1 MTATLDERTQ
11 ATALPR
17 LFAPEICDAF
27 VRTLWKDLLA
37 GRATIQTHHQ
47 EGLRKNAIEIHGRNY
62 APLLALHWGL
72 TPTVVDLT
80 GRDLLPS
87 FVFFRIYFE
96 GDVLR
101 VHSDRPACEVSLSL
115 TLASSD
121 SLPWLLSVGTRQAD
135 SNRGVEDDFG
145 DEPFDSFPMNAGD
158 ALLYRGTERRHG
170 RLDPNPNRWSA
181 HAFFMWVDG
190 AGEHRNEAFERLDL
204 GAAPSF

>member
-1 MTATLDERTQ
+1 MTAALDERTQ
-11 ATALPR
+11 AVALPR

-37 GRATIQTHHQ
+37 GRAAIQTHQ
-47 EGLRKNAIEIHGRNY
+47 EEGLRKNAIEIHGRNY

-72 TPTVVDLT
+72 TPTVAGIV

-101 VHSDRPACEVSLSL
+101 VHSDRAACEISLSL

-121 SLPWLLSVGTRQAD
+121 SQPWPLSIGMAPAD
-135 SNRGVEDDFG
+135 PSRGVEENFG
-145 DEPFDSFPMNAGD
+145 DEP
-158 ALLYRGTERRHG
+158 
-170 RLDPNPNRWSA
+170 
-181 HAFFMWVDG
+181 
-190 AGEHRNEAFERLDL
+190 
-204 GAAPSF
+204 